1 MKLKE
6 GLDSMFV
13 KNHMSWWRKPDH
25 LQAVNENEVYFFFSI
40 KRGKLNDFRI
50 PSELSKIWLHLAYDI
65 ETISPHLLPF
75 SSLYTVNNFM
85 FGGKGRM
92 LFSNQI
98 CLFIYLFVL
107 CR

>member
-25 LQAVNENEVYFFFSI
+25 LQAVNENEVYFFSI

-65 ETISPHLLPF
+65 ETISPQTSIALFLIVHSKQF
-75 SSLYTVNNFM
+75 YVWRQMYS
-85 FGGKGRM
+85 RM
-92 LFSNQI
+92 
-98 CLFIYLFVL
+98 
-107 CR
+107 RRRPE